1 MIVHCIN
8 CKSKFPVPQDE
19 IFLEGKLLKCKNCHQ
34 EWIYVSKSQNLEKKI
49 YSLDLNLSKT
59 EHRLKEQRKNLEEKI
74 IGLEKDLKNKT
85 NELSRQNAVQEK
97 ISQYDKRITD
107 IEKIN
112 SENSDFE
119 IIKSKLEK
127 KLTTVESDL
136 KNINI
141 NIEKKSN
148 YLDMKINSINDI
160 KINTNN
166 LEEFK
171 NIDQIDKNKNEVLDS
186 TKKDKKRPFWR
197 G

>member
-1 MIVHCIN
+1 M
-8 CKSKFPVPQDE
+8 
-19 IFLEGKLLKCKNCHQ
+19 L
-34 EWIYVSKSQNLEKKI
+34 
-49 YSLDLNLSKT
+49 
-59 EHRLKEQRKNLEEKI
+59 
-74 IGLEKDLKNKT
+74 
-85 NELSRQNAVQEK
+85 
-97 ISQYDKRITD
+97 
-107 IEKIN
+107 
-112 SENSDFE
+112 
-119 IIKSKLEK
+119 IKSKLEK

-160 KINTNN
+160 KFNTKN